1 MEAKI
6 FHLPLTWSAQRFRNY
21 FDCQLKQEKQSWKKK
36 ILMQVC
42 RQLNVSPKFLVH
54 SSAGLWHVTKVHYKS
69 QYWNQ

>member
-36 ILMQVC
+36 NSDASM
-42 RQLNVSPKFLVH
+42 
-54 SSAGLWHVTKVHYKS
+54 SAVERVP
-69 QYWNQ
+69 